1 MAVQRHYRAFISY
14 SHSDEAWARW
24 LQRALESYRLPKSLR
39 QSQPHLP
46 ARLFPIF
53 RDRDE
58 LASGGDLSESIRKAM
73 DDSDALIV
81 VCSPAARV
89 SHWVNEEI
97 RRFRASGRGDR
108 IFCLLVAGNPDPH
121 SPECAFP
128 AAILQDESG
137 NIIHEPL
144 AADATPGGDGKRNA
158 MLKIAAGLL
167 DVGVDDLKRRDAQRQ
182 ARFWS
187 IVAAGA
193 VFIAVLTIGLAVYA
207 LNAKRESEIRRSQA
221 ENLIG
226 FMLGDL
232 RERLE
237 PIGKLEILDSIGD
250 QAMNYFA
257 TLGDRGTPNELRERG
272 KALHQIGEVRKSKGD
287 LKAALLAFEESL
299 KQMQALH
306 EADPENNDNLFELG
320 QAEFWVGYVAWER
333 GDLKL
338 AEKALKNY
346 MQYSRELLRRDP
358 GNSVYNMELSY
369 AYSNLGSLARARGNT
384 RAALDNF
391 ILSRDINAEELK
403 KTPEDIE
410 LAYSLAEAWSWIGSS
425 KMDLGDLTG
434 SDEAFAEI
442 AKLLRPIYL
451 KDENA
456 RATFTYASNLTFQTD
471 AKLYLGDIDSA
482 KRLNAESLGILSML
496 TEKDP
501 NNADW
506 QQVLFKAELLRLSMI
521 PRGGWTNGHDA
532 ELDGLVVRANALV
545 AKDPSS
551 TKNKILASGMYREK
565 ALRKLQNGKT
575 KEAIVSAETSR
586 DLIVGL
592 LEESDK
598 SPLLVAES
606 AKSTLILG
614 SAQMADGQAGLA
626 KNTWAE
632 TATLLDGQTI
642 RIFDFSPLRRLL
654 AMNLGEAEK
663 AMVME
668 SELSKAAYKDPRYAP
683 EPTTS
688 GTAVPSVPTPNLSK
702 EN

>member
-121 SPECAFP
+121 SPDCAFP

-187 IVAAGA
+187 IVATGA

-551 TKNKILASGMYREK
+551 TKNKILASSMYREK

-598 SPLLVAES
+598 SPLLVAEL
-606 AKSTLILG
+606 AKSALILG
-614 SAQMADGQAGLA
+614 SAQMADGQAGPA

-642 RIFDFSPLRRLL
+642 RIFDFTPLRRLL

>member
-121 SPECAFP
+121 SPDCAFP

>member
-358 GNSVYNMELSY
+358 GNSAYNMELSY

-521 PRGGWTNGHDA
+521 PRGAWTNGHDA

-586 DLIVGL
+586 DLIAGL

-614 SAQMADGQAGLA
+614 SAQMADGQASLA

-683 EPTTS
+683 EPNTS

>member
-14 SHSDEAWARW
+14 SHNDESWARW
-24 LQRALESYRLPKSLR
+24 LQRALEAYRLPKSLR
-39 QSQPHLP
+39 QSQPNLP

-73 DDSDALIV
+73 DDSEALIV
-81 VCSPAARV
+81 ICSPAARA

-97 RRFRASGRGDR
+97 RRFRASGRGHR
-108 IFCLLVAGNPDPH
+108 IFCLLVAGSPDPH
-121 SPECAFP
+121 SPDCAFP
-128 AAILQDESG
+128 AAILQDENG
-137 NIIHEPL
+137 NISHEPL

-193 VFIAVLTIGLAVYA
+193 IFIAMLTIGLAVYA

-257 TLGDRGTPNELRERG
+257 TLGDRGTPKELRERG

-287 LKAALLAFEESL
+287 LKAALTAFEESL
-299 KQMQALH
+299 KQMEALYK
-306 EADPENNDNLFELG
+306 ADPKNNDNLFELG
-320 QAEFWVGYVAWER
+320 QAEFWVGAVGWER

-338 AEKALKNY
+338 AEHAFNKY
-346 MQYSRELLRRDP
+346 MQHSRELLGRDP

-384 RAALDNF
+384 REALDNF

-403 KTPEDIE
+403 KNPDDIE

-425 KMDLGDLTG
+425 KMDLGDLAG
-434 SDEAFAEI
+434 SDEAFTEI

-456 RATFTYASNLTFQTD
+456 RATFTFASNMAFQTE
-471 AKLYLGDIDSA
+471 AKLYIGDVDSA
-482 KRLNAESLGILSML
+482 KRLNTESLRILSML
-496 TEKDP
+496 TQKDP

-506 QQVLFKAELLRLSMI
+506 LQVLFKAELLRLSMI
-521 PRGGWTNGHDA
+521 PRSNWSGRHGD
-532 ELDGLVVRANALV
+532 ELDSLIGSAKTLIAIDPSNAKNRTILAGMLHENALR
-545 AKDPSS
+545 
-551 TKNKILASGMYREK
+551 T
-565 ALRKLQNGKT
+565 LQDGNT
-575 KEAIVSAETSR
+575 PEAIVSAEASR
-586 DLIVGL
+586 SLIVKL
-592 LEESDK
+592 LEGSDK
-598 SPLLVAES
+598 SPLLIAEL
-606 AKSTLILG
+606 AKSSALLG
-614 SAQMADGQAGLA
+614 SAQMADGQSATAL
-626 KNTWAE
+626 KTWNS
-632 TATLLDGQTI
+632 TADLLDGQTI
-642 RIFDFSPLRRLL
+642 RIFGFTPVRHQL
-654 AMNLGEAEK
+654 AIGLGQSA
-663 AMVME
+663 
-668 SELSKAAYKDPRYAP
+668 KAAESRAELAKAGFKDPRYGPDLIPAGL
-683 EPTTS
+683 PTS
-688 GTAVPSVPTPNLSK
+688 SVPPPNPSK

>member
-39 QSQPHLP
+39 QSQPQLP

-642 RIFDFSPLRRLL
+642 QIFDFSPLRRLL

>member
-24 LQRALESYRLPKSLR
+24 LQRALEGYRLPKSLR
-39 QSQPHLP
+39 QSQPNLP

-58 LASGGDLSESIRKAM
+58 LASGADLSESIRKAM

-81 VCSPAARV
+81 ICSPAARG

-108 IFCLLVAGNPDPH
+108 IYCLLVAGSPDPQ
-121 SPECAFP
+121 SPQCAFP
-128 AAILQDESG
+128 AAILQDENG

-167 DVGVDDLKRRDAQRQ
+167 GVGVDDLKRRDAQRQ

-193 VFIAVLTIGLAVYA
+193 VFIAVLTIGLAIYA

-272 KALHQIGEVRKSKGD
+272 RALHQIGEVRKSKGD
-287 LKAALLAFEESL
+287 LKAALTAFEESL
-299 KQMQALH
+299 KQMQALYR
-306 EADPENNDNLFELG
+306 ADPNNNDNLFELG
-320 QAEFWVGYVAWER
+320 QAEFWVGAVGWER

-338 AEKALKNY
+338 AEHAFKKY
-346 MQYSRELLRRDP
+346 MQYSRELLGRDP

-384 RAALDNF
+384 REALDNF

-403 KTPEDIE
+403 KNPDDIE

-425 KMDLGDLTG
+425 KMDLGDLAG
-434 SDEAFAEI
+434 SDDAFNEI

-471 AKLYLGDIDSA
+471 AKLYIGDIDSA
-482 KRLNAESLGILSML
+482 KRLNSESLRILSML

-506 QQVLFKAELLRLSMI
+506 LQVQFKAELLRLSMI
-521 PRGGWTNGHDA
+521 PRSDWSNSHDA
-532 ELDGLVVRANALV
+532 DLDRLIGRVNSLI
-545 AKDPSS
+545 AKDPSN
-551 TKNKILASGMYREK
+551 TKNKTILSGMHREK
-565 ALRKLQNGKT
+565 ALRKLQGGKT
-575 KEAIVSAETSR
+575 VEAIASAETSR
-586 DLIVGL
+586 NLIATL
-592 LEESDK
+592 LKKSDT
-598 SPLLVAES
+598 SPLLVAEL

-614 SAQMADGQAGLA
+614 SAQAADGQTALA
-626 KNTWAE
+626 KSTWTITVE
-632 TATLLDGQTI
+632 LLDKQTI
-642 RIFDFSPLRRLL
+642 RIFDFSPIRRLL
-654 AMNLGEAEK
+654 AINLGETAKYAEI
-663 AMVME
+663 E
-668 SELSKAAYKDPRYAP
+668 SELSKAAYKDPRFAP
-683 EPTTS
+683 DPTGFGFLVS
-688 GTAVPSVPTPNLSK
+688 SASPINPSK

>member
-24 LQRALESYRLPKSLR
+24 LQRALEGFRLPKSLR
-39 QSQPHLP
+39 QSQPALP

-81 VCSPAARV
+81 ICSPAARA
-89 SHWVNEEI
+89 SRWVNEEI
-97 RRFRASGRGDR
+97 RRFRASGRGHR
-108 IFCLLVAGNPDPH
+108 IFCLLVAGSPDPH
-121 SPECAFP
+121 ALDCAFP
-128 AAILQDESG
+128 SAILQDENG

-193 VFIAVLTIGLAVYA
+193 IFISLLTIGLAVYA

-257 TLGDRGTPNELRERG
+257 TLGDRGTPKELRERG

-287 LKAALLAFEESL
+287 LKAALTAFEESL
-299 KQMQALH
+299 KQMQALYK
-306 EADPENNDNLFELG
+306 ADPKNNDNLFELG

-338 AEKALKNY
+338 AENAFNNY
-346 MQYSRELLRRDP
+346 MRYSRELLERDP

-384 RAALDNF
+384 RVALDNF
-391 ILSRDINAEELK
+391 ILSRDINAEELA
-403 KTPEDIE
+403 KTPDDIE

-425 KMDLGDLTG
+425 KMDLGDLAG
-434 SDEAFAEI
+434 SDEAFTEI
-442 AKLLRPIYL
+442 AKLLRPIYQ
-451 KDENA
+451 KEENA
-456 RATFTYASNLTFQTD
+456 RATFTYASNMTFQTD
-471 AKLYLGDIDSA
+471 AKLYIGDVVSA
-482 KRLNAESLGILSML
+482 KSLNTESLRILSML

-506 QQVLFKAELLRLSMI
+506 LQVLYKAELLRLAMI
-521 PRGGWTNGHDA
+521 PRGGWTNSHDA
-532 ELDGLVVRANALV
+532 ELDGLISRVNTLIAR
-545 AKDPSS
+545 DPSN
-551 TKNKILASGMYREK
+551 TKNKTILSGMHREK
-565 ALRKLQNGKT
+565 AMRELQTGKT
-575 KEAIVSAETSR
+575 AEALVSAEMSHSQIAAV
-586 DLIVGL
+586 LK
-592 LEESDK
+592 ESEQ
-598 SPLLVAES
+598 SPLLVAEL
-606 AKSTLILG
+606 AKSALILG
-614 SAQMADGQAGLA
+614 TAQMADGKVSLA
-626 KNTWAE
+626 KNTWIV
-632 TATLLDGQTI
+632 TAKHLDNQTI
-642 RIFDFSPLRRLL
+642 RIFDFSPIRRQL
-654 AMNLGEAEK
+654 AINLGDTEK
-663 AMVME
+663 AAEVE
-668 SELSKAAYKDPRYAP
+668 SVLSKAGYKDLRFTPDLG
-683 EPTTS
+683 
-688 GTAVPSVPTPNLSK
+688 GTGFLASSVSPINPSK

>member
-14 SHSDEAWARW
+14 SHSDESWARW
-24 LQRALESYRLPKSLR
+24 LQRTLEAYRLPKSLR
-39 QSQPHLP
+39 QSQPNLP

-81 VCSPAARV
+81 ICSPAARA

-97 RRFRASGRGDR
+97 RRFRASGRGHR
-108 IFCLLVAGNPDPH
+108 IFCLLVAGSPDPH
-121 SPECAFP
+121 SPDCAFP
-128 AAILQDESG
+128 AAILQDENG
-137 NIIHEPL
+137 NISHEPL

-193 VFIAVLTIGLAVYA
+193 IFIAMLTIGLAVYA

-257 TLGDRGTPNELRERG
+257 TLGDRGTPKELRERG

-287 LKAALLAFEESL
+287 LKAALTAFEESL
-299 KQMQALH
+299 KQMEALYK
-306 EADPENNDNLFELG
+306 ADPKNNDNLFELG
-320 QAEFWVGYVAWER
+320 QAEFWVGAVGWER

-338 AEKALKNY
+338 AEHAFNKY
-346 MQYSRELLRRDP
+346 MQHSRELLGRDP
-358 GNSVYNMELSY
+358 GNSIYNMELSY

-384 RAALDNF
+384 REALDNF
-391 ILSRDINAEELK
+391 ILSRNINAEELK
-403 KTPEDIE
+403 KNPDDIE

-425 KMDLGDLTG
+425 KMDLGDLAG
-434 SDEAFAEI
+434 SDEAFTEI

-456 RATFTYASNLTFQTD
+456 RATFTFASNMAFQTE
-471 AKLYLGDIDSA
+471 AKLYIGDVDSA
-482 KRLNAESLGILSML
+482 KRLNTESLRILSML
-496 TEKDP
+496 TQKDP
-501 NNADW
+501 NNAEW
-506 QQVLFKAELLRLSMI
+506 LQVLFKAELLRLSMI
-521 PRGGWTNGHDA
+521 LRGDWSGRHRD
-532 ELDGLVVRANALV
+532 ELDSLIGSAKALI
-545 AKDPSS
+545 AKDPSNA
-551 TKNKILASGMYREK
+551 KNRTILAGMLREK
-565 ALRKLQNGKT
+565 ALRALQDGNT
-575 KEAIVSAETSR
+575 PEAIVSAEASR
-586 DLIVGL
+586 SLIVKL
-592 LEESDK
+592 LEGSDK
-598 SPLLVAES
+598 SPLLIAEL
-606 AKSTLILG
+606 AKSSAVLG
-614 SAQMADGQAGLA
+614 SAQMADGHSATAL
-626 KNTWAE
+626 KTWNS
-632 TATLLDGQTI
+632 TADLLDAQTI
-642 RIFDFSPLRRLL
+642 RIFDFTPVRHQL
-654 AMNLGEAEK
+654 AVGLGQSA
-663 AMVME
+663 
-668 SELSKAAYKDPRYAP
+668 KAAESRAELAKAGFKDPRYGPDFIPAGL
-683 EPTTS
+683 PTS
-688 GTAVPSVPTPNLSK
+688 SVPPPNPSK

>member
-1 MAVQRHYRAFISY
+1 MGTLASACPG
-14 SHSDEAWARW
+14 
-24 LQRALESYRLPKSLR
+24 RLSTAEITAPEPTTSAGP
-39 QSQPHLP
+39 S
-46 ARLFPIF
+46 FPIF

-81 VCSPAARV
+81 VCSPAARA

-128 AAILQDESG
+128 AAILQDERG

-250 QAMNYFA
+250 QAMSYFA

-287 LKAALLAFEESL
+287 LKAALAAFEESL
-299 KQMQALH
+299 KQMKALH
-306 EADPENNDNLFELG
+306 EADPENNDNLYELG

-338 AEKALKNY
+338 AEKALRNY
-346 MQYSRELLRRDP
+346 MQYSRELLGREP

-384 RAALDNF
+384 REALDSF
-391 ILSRDINAEELK
+391 IRSRDINAQELK
-403 KTPEDIE
+403 KNPNDVE

-425 KMDLGDLTG
+425 KMDLGDLAG

-482 KRLNAESLGILSML
+482 KRLNSESLSILSML
-496 TEKDP
+496 TDKDP

-506 QQVLFKAELLRLSMI
+506 HQVLFKAELLRLSMI
-521 PRGGWTNGHDA
+521 PRDKWADSHDV
-532 ELDGLVVRANALV
+532 ELDGLIVRVNTLI
-545 AKDPSS
+545 AKDPSN
-551 TKNKILASGMYREK
+551 TKNRTILSGMHREK

-575 KEAIVSAETSR
+575 KEAIVSAEMSR
-586 DLIVGL
+586 ELIASL

-598 SPLLVAES
+598 SPLLVAEL
-606 AKSTLILG
+606 AKSALILG

-626 KNTWAE
+626 ENTWTG
-632 TATLLDGQTI
+632 TAKLLDSQSI
-642 RIFDFSPLRRLL
+642 RIFDFSPIRRLL
-654 AMNLGEAEK
+654 AINLGEAEK
-663 AMVME
+663 ATAME
-668 SELSKAAYKDPRYAP
+668 AELYKAAYKDPRYAP
-683 EPTTS
+683 EPTMS
-688 GTAVPSVPTPNLSK
+688 GTAVPSVSPPHLSK

>member
-24 LQRALESYRLPKSLR
+24 LQRALEGYRLPKSLR
-39 QSQPHLP
+39 QSQPNLP

-81 VCSPAARV
+81 ICSPAARA

-97 RRFRASGRGDR
+97 RRFRASGRGHR
-108 IFCLLVAGNPDPH
+108 IFCLLVTGSPDPH
-121 SPECAFP
+121 SPDCAFP
-128 AAILQDESG
+128 AAILQDENG
-137 NIIHEPL
+137 NISHEPL

-193 VFIAVLTIGLAVYA
+193 VFIAMLTIGLAVYA

-257 TLGDRGTPNELRERG
+257 TLGDRGTPKELRERG

-287 LKAALLAFEESL
+287 LKAALIAFEESL
-299 KQMQALH
+299 KQMQALYK
-306 EADPENNDNLFELG
+306 ADPKNNDNLFELG

-338 AEKALKNY
+338 AENAFKNY
-346 MQYSRELLRRDP
+346 MQYSRELLERDP

-369 AYSNLGSLARARGNT
+369 AYSNLGSMARARGNT
-384 RAALDNF
+384 RIALDNF
-391 ILSRDINAEELK
+391 ILSRDINAEELA
-403 KTPEDIE
+403 KTPDDIE

-425 KMDLGDLTG
+425 KMDLGDLAG
-434 SDEAFAEI
+434 SDEAFTEI
-442 AKLLRPIYL
+442 ARLLRPIYL

-456 RATFTYASNLTFQTD
+456 RATFTFASNMTFQTD
-471 AKLYLGDIDSA
+471 AKLYIGDVDSA
-482 KRLNAESLGILSML
+482 ARLNAESLRILSML

-506 QQVLFKAELLRLSMI
+506 LQVLYKAEILRLSMI
-521 PRGGWTNGHDA
+521 PRGGWSNSHDA
-532 ELDGLVVRANALV
+532 DLDGLIGRVDTLIS
-545 AKDPSS
+545 KDPSN
-551 TKNKILASGMYREK
+551 TKNKIILSGMHREK
-565 ALRKLQNGKT
+565 ALRKLQNGRT
-575 KEAIVSAETSR
+575 KEAIVSAKTSR
-586 DLIVGL
+586 NLVNAL
-592 LEESDK
+592 LKESDQ
-598 SPLLVAES
+598 SPLLVAEL
-606 AKSTLILG
+606 AKSALILG
-614 SAQMADGQAGLA
+614 SAQMADGQASQA
-626 KNTWAE
+626 ENTWRE
-632 TATLLDGQTI
+632 TARLLDSQTI
-642 RIFDFSPLRRLL
+642 RIFDFSPIRRLL
-654 AMNLGEAEK
+654 AINLGEPDKTSE
-663 AMVME
+663 ME
-668 SELSKAAYKDPRYAP
+668 SELSKAAYKDPRFAP
-683 EPTTS
+683 AFTTS
-688 GTAVPSVPTPNLSK
+688 GASVPSVPTPNPSK

>member
-24 LQRALESYRLPKSLR
+24 LQRALEGYRLPKSLR
-39 QSQPHLP
+39 QSHPNLP

-81 VCSPAARV
+81 ICSPAARA

-97 RRFRASGRGDR
+97 RRFRASGRGHR
-108 IFCLLVAGNPDPH
+108 IFCLLVAGSPDPH
-121 SPECAFP
+121 SVDCAFP
-128 AAILQDESG
+128 AAILQDDNG
-137 NIIHEPL
+137 NISHEPL

-193 VFIAVLTIGLAVYA
+193 LFIAMLTIGLAVYA

-257 TLGDRGTPNELRERG
+257 TLGDRGTPKELRERG

-287 LKAALLAFEESL
+287 LKAALTAFEESL
-299 KQMQALH
+299 KQMQALYK
-306 EADPENNDNLFELG
+306 ADPENNDNLFELG
-320 QAEFWVGYVAWER
+320 QAEFWVGAVGWER

-338 AEKALKNY
+338 AEHAFNKY
-346 MQYSRELLRRDP
+346 MQYSRELLERDP

-369 AYSNLGSLARARGNT
+369 AYSNLGSLARARGDT

-391 ILSRDINAEELK
+391 MRSRDINAEELK
-403 KTPEDIE
+403 KNPDDIE

-425 KMDLGDLTG
+425 KMDLGDLAG
-434 SDEAFAEI
+434 SDEAFTEI
-442 AKLLRPIYL
+442 AKLLRPIYM

-456 RATFTYASNLTFQTD
+456 RATFTFASNMTFQTE
-471 AKLYLGDIDSA
+471 AKLYIGDVGSA
-482 KRLNAESLGILSML
+482 KRLNTESLRILSML
-496 TEKDP
+496 TQKDP

-506 QQVLFKAELLRLSMI
+506 LQVLFKAELLRLSMI
-521 PRGGWTNGHDA
+521 PRGDWSDSHETDLD
-532 ELDGLVVRANALV
+532 ELIGRGNTLI
-545 AKDPSS
+545 AKDSS
-551 TKNKILASGMYREK
+551 NTKNKILVSGMYREK
-565 ALRKLQNGKT
+565 ALRKLQRGKT
-575 KEAIVSAETSR
+575 VEAIASAETSHM
-586 DLIVGL
+586 LIAAL
-592 LEESDK
+592 LKESDQ
-598 SPLLVAES
+598 SPLLVAEL
-606 AKSTLILG
+606 AKSALILG
-614 SAQMADGQAGLA
+614 SVQMADGQAGLA
-626 KNTWAE
+626 KKTWSE
-632 TATLLDGQTI
+632 TAKHLDSQAI
-642 RIFDFSPLRRLL
+642 RIFDFSPIRRLL
-654 AMNLGEAEK
+654 AINLGETAKAAEI
-663 AMVME
+663 E
-668 SELSKAAYKDPRYAP
+668 SELSKAGYKDPRFAP
-683 EPTTS
+683 DPS
-688 GTAVPSVPTPNLSK
+688 GPGILVSSASSINPL
-702 EN
+702 